1 MKRLFKIIGLILLFS
16 LVSHPGMSEEVEEG
30 AARVIELVN
39 TPTARL
45 YPKGEYGLGLKIYDE
60 GSLLFRFVLSLTDY
74 VMLGVPLD
82 IRHFI
87 GKRAMEVKLPPVIW
101 AKIRL
106 TKKGSSWPMVI
117 GYDPVN
123 YGEEIDKRDGEEIDK
138 RVRGLYLACTKP
150 IYLGN
155 LPVEWHFG
163 ANADLR
169 EFEHRGVCVFGGM
182 GLFINPYL
190 LFYSE
195 VDGISFKSGKSSV
208 LSLGIRYLSLERFES
223 DIGLRLVGDTTDRV
237 VSFRYS
243 HPLF

>member
-1 MKRLFKIIGLILLFS
+1 MKRIFKIIGLILLFS
-16 LVSHPGMSEEVEEG
+16 LVSYPGMGAEAEEG
-30 AARVIELVN
+30 AVRVMELVN

-45 YPKGEYGLGLKIYDE
+45 YPRGEYGISLKIYDE

-87 GKRAMEVKLPPVIW
+87 GKRAMEVELPPVIW

-106 TKKGSSWPMVI
+106 TKKGGGWPMAI
-117 GYDPVN
+117 GYDPID
-123 YGEEIDKRDGEEIDK
+123 YGEEGDK

-150 IYLGN
+150 IRLGN
-155 LPVEWHFG
+155 LHVEWHFG

-182 GLFINPYL
+182 DLSINPYL

-208 LSLGIRYLSLERFES
+208 LSLGIRYLSLERFEA
-223 DIGLRLVGDTTDRV
+223 DIGLRFVGDTTDRF